1 MVFMFVFQLI
11 GTNLRGEM
19 TVQQAETV
27 ELSIIGKLAKT
38 MKISSDD
45 VCNQITITLMMT

>member
-1 MVFMFVFQLI
+1 MVCHDVTDVLQLI

-27 ELSIIGKLAKT
+27 QLSIIGKLAKT
-38 MKISSDD
+38 MKISSED
-45 VCNQITITLMMT
+45 VSTCSCSL